1 MLFVIRERLGN
12 VFSMGLKS
20 CWMFLRVVDT
30 WVALRKKCGGKK
42 KPNVFTSQSSRPGP
56 KVRSHRY
63 SHDLSF
69 EYYLRRKYK

>member
-1 MLFVIRERLGN
+1 MFVIRERLGN

-42 KPNVFTSQSSRPGP
+42 NRMFL
-56 KVRSHRY
+56 HRRVPDPAQK
-63 SHDLSF
+63 SVLIVTVMI
-69 EYYLRRKYK
+69 